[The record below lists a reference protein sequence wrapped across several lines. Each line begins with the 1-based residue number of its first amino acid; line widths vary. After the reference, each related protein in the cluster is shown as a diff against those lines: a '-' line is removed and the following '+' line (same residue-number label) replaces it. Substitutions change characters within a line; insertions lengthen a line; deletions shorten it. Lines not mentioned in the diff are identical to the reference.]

1 MSMKKFK
8 KLLAGLLTGAMLL
21 GSMSVSSF
29 AADTTAS
36 KTPVIDENERGSI
49 TIHKYTEGTATGTAA
64 SGKEDASQVPAGAV
78 PIKDVG
84 FTIYKVQDAAKL
96 ADYYSTTPASLPAA
110 TDYYTG
116 T

>member
-1 MSMKKFK
+1 MEVCQF
-8 KLLAGLLTGAMLL
+8 LLLQRSLH
-21 GSMSVSSF
+21 
-29 AADTTAS
+29 
-36 KTPVIDENERGSI
+36 KTPVIDTTKTGSI

-96 ADYYSTTPASLPAA
+96 ADYYSTNPDKSSGCVRVLHRKWKKCSA
-110 TDYYTG
+110 
-116 T
+116 